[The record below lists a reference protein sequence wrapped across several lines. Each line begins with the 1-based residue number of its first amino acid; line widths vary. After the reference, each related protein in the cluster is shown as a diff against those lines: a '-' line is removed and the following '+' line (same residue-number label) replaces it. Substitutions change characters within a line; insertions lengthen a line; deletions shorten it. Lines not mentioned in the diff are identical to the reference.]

1 MRPKHLQATGD
12 RETSVKIMRPK
23 HPQGDKRGDKC
34 KNHAAKAPTGDWRQ
48 WGTSGRQMGDKCKI
62 MRPKRPQASRD
73 GGRQVGDKCKI
84 TRPRQPQT
92 VRQERQPGA
101 GDTCK
106 IKRPVMHSFQRS
118 RSPSQVNLFGE

>member
-48 WGTSGRQMGDKCKI
+48 WGTSGTPMKEKLKSCGQSAHKHHAAWQERKPRDKCKI
-62 MRPKRPQASRD
+62 MRPGHAPLSK
-73 GGRQVGDKCKI
+73 
-84 TRPRQPQT
+84 
-92 VRQERQPGA
+92 E
-101 GDTCK
+101 
-106 IKRPVMHSFQRS
+106 
-118 RSPSQVNLFGE
+118 